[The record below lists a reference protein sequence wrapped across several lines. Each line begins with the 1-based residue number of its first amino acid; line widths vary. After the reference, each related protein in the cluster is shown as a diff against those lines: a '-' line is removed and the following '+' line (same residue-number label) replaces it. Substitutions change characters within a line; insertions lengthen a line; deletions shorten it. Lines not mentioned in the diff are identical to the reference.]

1 MRPAIALLLTL
12 AIAACTFARLAG
24 ASGNPWTWPKPI
36 WLAAWSSLLP
46 FMGLSATGRQV
57 METSVCHADA
67 DCVAK
72 LYAIGGVEGFFAIV
86 FLFLL
91 GFGLRNLFRIR

>member
-1 MRPAIALLLTL
+1 
-12 AIAACTFARLAG
+12 
-24 ASGNPWTWPKPI
+24 
-36 WLAAWSSLLP
+36 
-46 FMGLSATGRQV
+46 MGLSATGRQV